1 VKTDSIET
9 AIAAVAAGRM
19 VVVVDDE
26 NRENEGDL
34 IMAAQAATEANLAF
48 MVRHTSGVLCVSLP
62 GERLDAL
69 SLPLMVASNSDS
81 MSTAFTVST
90 DYRIGTTT
98 GISAADRAIT
108 VRALV
113 DEKAIAGDFSRPGH
127 IFPLRATRGGVLRRA
142 GHTEAGVD
150 LTRLAGMAPGGL
162 LAEIVNDDGTMARLP
177 QLMEFAHMHSLPII
191 TIKDLIAYRRRRER
205 IVERMSAARL
215 PTRYGVFTVYGYRE
229 TISGEEHVALVMG
242 DLAGHEAP
250 LVRVHSECLT
260 GEVFGS
266 IRCDCRAQLDLATEQ
281 IAAEGRG
288 VVVYLK
294 GHEGRG
300 IGLTEKL
307 RAYALQDEGLD
318 TVQANLRLGLQV
330 DTRDYAVGA
339 QILQDLG
346 VTKMRLMTNN
356 PLKYQGISEFG
367 LSIERRVPLVTT
379 PTSENAFYL
388 KTKRAVLGHMLDCDG
403 KTKAADAL
411 AGYKYR

>member
-1 VKTDSIET
+1 MKTDSIET
-9 AIAAVAAGRM
+9 AIDAIAAGRM

-34 IMAAQAATEANLAF
+34 IMAAQAATDADIAF
-48 MVRHTSGVLCVSLP
+48 MVRYTSGVLCVSLP

-69 SLPLMVASNSDS
+69 SLPLMVANNSDS

-113 DEKAIAGDFSRPGH
+113 DENADASEFSRPGH
-127 IFPLRATRGGVLRRA
+127 VFPLRAVRGGVLRRP

-150 LTRLAGMAPGGL
+150 LARLAGMAPGGL

-177 QLMEFAHMHSLPII
+177 QLMAFARTHSLPIV
-191 TIKDLIAYRRRRER
+191 TIKDLIAYRRKHEC
-205 IVERMSAARL
+205 IVERMSVARL
-215 PTRYGVFTVYGYRE
+215 PTRYGVFAVYGYRE
-229 TISGEEHVALVMG
+229 TITGQEHAALVMG
-242 DLAGHEAP
+242 ELSGNDSP

-266 IRCDCRAQLDLATEQ
+266 IRCDCRAQLDLAMSQ

-318 TVQANLRLGLQV
+318 TVEANLQLGLQV
-330 DTRDYAVGA
+330 DARDYAVGA
-339 QILQDLG
+339 QILQDQG

-356 PLKYQGISEFG
+356 PRKYQGISGFG
-367 LSIERRVPLVTT
+367 LSIEERVPLVTA
-379 PTSENAFYL
+379 PNSENAFYL
-388 KTKRAVLGHMLDCDG
+388 RTKQAVLGHMLD
-403 KTKAADAL
+403 
-411 AGYKYR
+411 

>member
-1 VKTDSIET
+1 MKTDSIET
-9 AIAAVAAGRM
+9 AIDAIAAGRM

-34 IMAAQAATEANLAF
+34 IMAAQVATEADIAF
-48 MVRHTSGVLCVSLP
+48 MVRYTSGVLCISLP

-69 SLPLMVASNSDS
+69 SLPLMVANNSDS

-98 GISAADRAIT
+98 GISAADRAAT
-108 VRALV
+108 VKALV
-113 DEKAIAGDFSRPGH
+113 DENADAAEFSRPGH
-127 IFPLRATRGGVLRRA
+127 VFPLRAVRGGVLLRP

-177 QLMEFAHMHSLPII
+177 QLMAFARTHSLPII
-191 TIKDLIAYRRRRER
+191 TIKDLIAYRRKHER
-205 IVERMSAARL
+205 IVERMSVARL
-215 PTRYGVFTVYGYRE
+215 PTRYGVFAVYGYRE
-229 TISGEEHVALVMG
+229 TITGQEHAALVMG
-242 DLAGHEAP
+242 ELSGNDSP

-266 IRCDCRAQLDLATEQ
+266 IRCDCRAQLDLAMER
-281 IAAEGRG
+281 IAAEGSG

-318 TVQANLRLGLQV
+318 TVEANLQLGLQV
-330 DTRDYAVGA
+330 DTRDYTVGA
-339 QILQDLG
+339 QILQDQG
-346 VTKMRLMTNN
+346 VKKMRLMTNN
-356 PLKYQGISEFG
+356 PRKYQGVSGFG
-367 LSIERRVPLVTT
+367 LSIEERVPLVTA
-379 PTSENAFYL
+379 PNSENAFYL
-388 KTKRAVLGHMLDCDG
+388 KTKQTVLGHVLD
-403 KTKAADAL
+403 
-411 AGYKYR
+411 

>member
-1 VKTDSIET
+1 MKTDSIDT
-9 AIAAVAAGRM
+9 AIQAIAAGRM

-26 NRENEGDL
+26 DRENEGDL
-34 IMAAQAATEANLAF
+34 IMAAQLATEADIAF
-48 MVRHTSGVLCVSLP
+48 MVRYTSGVLCVSLP

-69 SLPLMVASNSDS
+69 SLPLMVANNSDS

-90 DYRIGTTT
+90 DYRTGTTT

-113 DEKAIAGDFSRPGH
+113 DENADADEFSRPGH
-127 IFPLRATRGGVLRRA
+127 VFPLRAVRGGVLRRP

-177 QLMEFAHMHSLPII
+177 QLMAFARTHSLPIV
-191 TIKDLIAYRRRRER
+191 TIKDLIAYRRKHEC
-205 IVERMSAARL
+205 IVERLSVARL

-229 TISGEEHVALVMG
+229 TITGQEHAALVMG
-242 DLAGHEAP
+242 ELSGDDSP

-266 IRCDCRAQLDLATEQ
+266 IRCDCRAQLDLAMGQ

-288 VVVYLK
+288 IVVYLK

-318 TVQANLRLGLQV
+318 TVEANLQLGLQV
-330 DTRDYAVGA
+330 DARDYTIGA
-339 QILQDLG
+339 QILQDQG
-346 VTKMRLMTNN
+346 VTKMKLMTNN
-356 PLKYQGISEFG
+356 PRKYQGISGYG
-367 LSIERRVPLVTT
+367 LSVEERVPLVTA
-379 PTSENAFYL
+379 PNSENAFYL
-388 KTKRAVLGHMLDCDG
+388 KTKQAVLGHMLD
-403 KTKAADAL
+403 
-411 AGYKYR
+411 

>member
-1 VKTDSIET
+1 MKIDSIET
-9 AIAAVAAGRM
+9 AIGAIAAGRM

-34 IMAAQAATEANLAF
+34 IMAAQAATEADIAF
-48 MVRHTSGVLCVSLP
+48 MVRYTSGVLCVSLP

-69 SLPLMVASNSDS
+69 SLPLMVANNSDS
-81 MSTAFTVST
+81 MGTAFTVST

-113 DEKAIAGDFSRPGH
+113 DENADAAEFNRPGH
-127 IFPLRATRGGVLRRA
+127 VFPLRAVRGGVLRRP

-150 LTRLAGMAPGGL
+150 LARLAGMAPGGL

-177 QLMEFAHMHSLPII
+177 QLMAFARTHSLPII
-191 TIKDLIAYRRRRER
+191 TIKDLIAYRRKHEC
-205 IVERMSAARL
+205 IVERMSVARL
-215 PTRYGVFTVYGYRE
+215 PTRYGVFAVYGYKE
-229 TISGEEHVALVMG
+229 TVTGQEHAALVMG
-242 DLAGHEAP
+242 ELPGNDSP

-266 IRCDCRAQLDLATEQ
+266 IRCDCRAQLDLAMSQ

-288 VVVYLK
+288 VIVYLK

-318 TVQANLRLGLQV
+318 TVEANLQLGLQV
-330 DTRDYAVGA
+330 DARDYAVGA
-339 QILQDLG
+339 QILHDQG

-356 PLKYQGISEFG
+356 PRKYQGISGFG
-367 LSIERRVPLVTT
+367 LSIEERVPLVTA
-379 PTSENAFYL
+379 PNSENAFYL
-388 KTKRAVLGHMLDCDG
+388 KTKQAVLGHMLD
-403 KTKAADAL
+403 
-411 AGYKYR
+411 

>member
-1 VKTDSIET
+1 MRRKEVKTDSIET
-9 AIAAVAAGRM
+9 AIDAIAAGRM

-34 IMAAQAATEANLAF
+34 IMAAQVATEADIAF
-48 MVRHTSGVLCVSLP
+48 MVRYTSGVLCISLP

-69 SLPLMVASNSDS
+69 SLPLMVANNSDS

-98 GISAADRAIT
+98 GISAADRAAT
-108 VRALV
+108 VKALV
-113 DEKAIAGDFSRPGH
+113 DENADAAEFSRPGH
-127 IFPLRATRGGVLRRA
+127 VFPLRAVRGGVLLRP

-177 QLMEFAHMHSLPII
+177 QLMAFARTHSLPII
-191 TIKDLIAYRRRRER
+191 TIKDLIAYRRKHER
-205 IVERMSAARL
+205 IVERMSVARL
-215 PTRYGVFTVYGYRE
+215 PTRYGVFAVYGYRE
-229 TISGEEHVALVMG
+229 TITGQEHAALVMG
-242 DLAGHEAP
+242 ELSGNDSP

-266 IRCDCRAQLDLATEQ
+266 IRCDCRAQLDLAMER
-281 IAAEGRG
+281 IAAEGSG

-318 TVQANLRLGLQV
+318 TVEANLQLGLQV
-330 DTRDYAVGA
+330 DTRDYTVGA
-339 QILQDLG
+339 QILQDQG
-346 VTKMRLMTNN
+346 VKKMRLMTNN
-356 PLKYQGISEFG
+356 PRKYQGVSGFG
-367 LSIERRVPLVTT
+367 LSIEERVPLVTA
-379 PTSENAFYL
+379 PNSENAFYL
-388 KTKRAVLGHMLDCDG
+388 KTKQTVLGHVLD
-403 KTKAADAL
+403 
-411 AGYKYR
+411 

>member
-1 VKTDSIET
+1 
-9 AIAAVAAGRM
+9 M

-26 NRENEGDL
+26 DRENEGDL
-34 IMAAQAATEANLAF
+34 IMAAQAATEADVAF
-48 MVRHTSGVLCVSLP
+48 MVRYTSGVLCVSLP

-69 SLPLMVASNSDS
+69 SLPLMVANNSDS
-81 MSTAFTVST
+81 MGTAFTVST

-113 DEKAIAGDFSRPGH
+113 DENADAADFNRPGH
-127 IFPLRATRGGVLRRA
+127 IFPLRAVRGGVLRRP

-150 LTRLAGMAPGGL
+150 LARLAGMAPGGL
-162 LAEIVNDDGTMARLP
+162 LAEVVNDDGTMARLP
-177 QLMEFAHMHSLPII
+177 QLMAFARTHSLPIV
-191 TIKDLIAYRRRRER
+191 TIKDLIAYRRKHEC
-205 IVERMSAARL
+205 IVERMSVARL

-229 TISGEEHVALVMG
+229 TVTGQEHAALVMG
-242 DLAGHEAP
+242 ELPGNDSP

-266 IRCDCRAQLDLATEQ
+266 IRCDCRAQLDLAMSQ

-288 VVVYLK
+288 VIVYLK

-318 TVQANLRLGLQV
+318 TVEANLQLGLQV
-330 DTRDYAVGA
+330 DARDYAVGA
-339 QILQDLG
+339 QILHDQC

-356 PLKYQGISEFG
+356 PRKYQGISGFG
-367 LSIERRVPLVTT
+367 LSIEERVPLVTA
-379 PTSENAFYL
+379 PNSENAFYL
-388 KTKRAVLGHMLDCDG
+388 KTKQAVLGHMLD
-403 KTKAADAL
+403 
-411 AGYKYR
+411 

>member
-1 VKTDSIET
+1 MKTDSIET
-9 AIAAVAAGRM
+9 AIDAIAAGRM

-34 IMAAQAATEANLAF
+34 IMAAEAATEADLAF
-48 MVRHTSGVLCVSLP
+48 MVRYTSGVLCVSLP

-69 SLPLMVASNSDS
+69 SLPLMVANNSDS
-81 MSTAFTVST
+81 MGTAFTVST

-113 DEKAIAGDFSRPGH
+113 DENADAADFNRPGH
-127 IFPLRATRGGVLRRA
+127 VFPLRAVRGGVLRRP

-150 LTRLAGMAPGGL
+150 LARLAGMAPGGL
-162 LAEIVNDDGTMARLP
+162 LAEVVNDDGTMARLP
-177 QLMEFAHMHSLPII
+177 QLMAFARTHSLPII
-191 TIKDLIAYRRRRER
+191 TIKDLIAYRRRHEC
-205 IVERMSAARL
+205 IVERMSVARL
-215 PTRYGVFTVYGYRE
+215 PTRYGVFTVYGYKE
-229 TISGEEHVALVMG
+229 TVTEQEHAALVMG
-242 DLAGHEAP
+242 ELPGSDSP

-266 IRCDCRAQLDLATEQ
+266 IRCDCRAQLDLAMSQ

-288 VVVYLK
+288 VIVYLK

-318 TVQANLRLGLQV
+318 TVEANLQLGLQV
-330 DTRDYAVGA
+330 DARDYAVGA
-339 QILQDLG
+339 QILHDQG

-356 PLKYQGISEFG
+356 PRKYQGISGFG
-367 LSIERRVPLVTT
+367 LSIEERVPLVTA
-379 PTSENAFYL
+379 PNSENAFYL
-388 KTKRAVLGHMLDCDG
+388 KTKQAVLGHMLD
-403 KTKAADAL
+403 
-411 AGYKYR
+411 

>member
-1 VKTDSIET
+1 MKTDSIET
-9 AIAAVAAGRM
+9 AIEAVAAGRM

-34 IMAAQAATEANLAF
+34 IMAAQVATESDLAF
-48 MVRHTSGVLCVSLP
+48 MVRYTSGVICVSLP

-69 SLPLMVASNSDS
+69 SLPLMVATNSDS

-113 DEKAIAGDFSRPGH
+113 DEKAVASDFSRPGH
-127 IFPLRATRGGVLRRA
+127 IFPLRAARGGVLGRA

-150 LTRLAGMAPGGL
+150 LTRLAGMAPGGM

-177 QLMEFAHMHSLPII
+177 QLMAFARTHSLPII
-191 TIKDLIAYRRRRER
+191 MIKDLIAYRRKCER
-205 IVERMSAARL
+205 IVQRMSVARL

-229 TISGEEHVALVMG
+229 TITGQEHAALVMG
-242 DLAGHEAP
+242 ELSGNESP

-266 IRCDCRAQLDLATEQ
+266 IRCDCRAQLDLAMEQ

-288 VVVYLK
+288 VIVYLK

-318 TVQANLRLGLQV
+318 TVQANVRLGFQV

-339 QILQDLG
+339 QLLQDLG

-356 PLKYQGISEFG
+356 PRKYQGISEFG
-367 LSIERRVPLVTT
+367 LSIEGRVPLVTA
-379 PTSENAFYL
+379 PNSENAFYL
-388 KTKRAVLGHMLDCDG
+388 KTKQALLGHMLD
-403 KTKAADAL
+403 
-411 AGYKYR
+411 

>member
-1 VKTDSIET
+1 MKTDSIET
-9 AIAAVAAGRM
+9 AIDAIAAGRM

-34 IMAAQAATEANLAF
+34 IMAAQAATAADVAF
-48 MVRHTSGVLCVSLP
+48 MVRYTSGVLCVSLP

-69 SLPLMVASNSDS
+69 SLPLMVATNRDS
-81 MSTAFTVST
+81 MGTAFTVST
-90 DYRIGTTT
+90 DFRIGTTT

-113 DEKAIAGDFSRPGH
+113 DESVDADDFNRPGH
-127 IFPLRATRGGVLRRA
+127 VFPLRAVRGGVLRRP

-150 LTRLAGMAPGGL
+150 LARLAGMAPGGL
-162 LAEIVNDDGTMARLP
+162 LAEVVNDDGTMARLP
-177 QLMEFAHMHSLPII
+177 QLMAFARTHSLPII
-191 TIKDLIAYRRRRER
+191 TIKDLIAYRRKHEC
-205 IVERMSAARL
+205 IVERMSVARL

-229 TISGEEHVALVMG
+229 TVTGQEHAALVMG
-242 DLAGHEAP
+242 ELPGNDSP

-266 IRCDCRAQLDLATEQ
+266 IRCDCRAQLDLAMSQ

-288 VVVYLK
+288 AIVYLK

-318 TVQANLRLGLQV
+318 TVEANLQLGLQV
-330 DTRDYAVGA
+330 DARDYAVGA
-339 QILQDLG
+339 QILHDQG

-356 PLKYQGISEFG
+356 PRKYEGISGFG
-367 LSIERRVPLVTT
+367 LSIEERVPLVTA
-379 PTSENAFYL
+379 PNSENAFYL
-388 KTKRAVLGHMLDCDG
+388 KTKQAVLGHMLD
-403 KTKAADAL
+403 
-411 AGYKYR
+411 

>member
-1 VKTDSIET
+1 MKTDSIET
-9 AIAAVAAGRM
+9 AIGAIAAGRM

-34 IMAAQAATEANLAF
+34 IMAAQAATEADIAF
-48 MVRHTSGVLCVSLP
+48 MVRYTSGVLCVSLP

-69 SLPLMVASNSDS
+69 SLPLMVANNSDS
-81 MSTAFTVST
+81 MGTAFTVST

-113 DEKAIAGDFSRPGH
+113 DENADAAEFNRPGH
-127 IFPLRATRGGVLRRA
+127 VFPLRAVRGGVLRRP

-150 LTRLAGMAPGGL
+150 LARLAGMAPGGL

-177 QLMEFAHMHSLPII
+177 QLMAFARTHSLPII
-191 TIKDLIAYRRRRER
+191 TIKDLIAYRRKHEC
-205 IVERMSAARL
+205 IVERMSVARL
-215 PTRYGVFTVYGYRE
+215 PTRYGVFTVYGYKE
-229 TISGEEHVALVMG
+229 TFTGQEHAALVMG
-242 DLAGHEAP
+242 ELQGNDSP

-266 IRCDCRAQLDLATEQ
+266 IRCDCRAQLDLAMSQ

-288 VVVYLK
+288 VIVYLK

-318 TVQANLRLGLQV
+318 TVEANLQLGLQV
-330 DTRDYAVGA
+330 DARDYAVGA
-339 QILQDLG
+339 QILHDQD

-356 PLKYQGISEFG
+356 PRKYQGISGFG
-367 LSIERRVPLVTT
+367 LSIEERVPLVTV
-379 PTSENAFYL
+379 PNSENAFYL
-388 KTKRAVLGHMLDCDG
+388 RTKQAVLGHMLD
-403 KTKAADAL
+403 
-411 AGYKYR
+411 

>member
-1 VKTDSIET
+1 MKIDSIET
-9 AIAAVAAGRM
+9 AIGAIAAGRM

-34 IMAAQAATEANLAF
+34 IMAAHAATEADIAF
-48 MVRHTSGVLCVSLP
+48 MVRYTSGVLCVSLP

-69 SLPLMVASNSDS
+69 SLPLMVANNSDS
-81 MSTAFTVST
+81 MGTAFTVST

-113 DEKAIAGDFSRPGH
+113 DENADAAEFNRPGH
-127 IFPLRATRGGVLRRA
+127 VFPLRAVRGGVLRRP

-150 LTRLAGMAPGGL
+150 LARLAGMAPGGL

-177 QLMEFAHMHSLPII
+177 QLMAFARTHSLPII
-191 TIKDLIAYRRRRER
+191 TIKDLIAYRRKHEC
-205 IVERMSAARL
+205 IVERMSVARL
-215 PTRYGVFTVYGYRE
+215 PTRYGVFTVYGYKE
-229 TISGEEHVALVMG
+229 TVTGQEHAALVMG
-242 DLAGHEAP
+242 ELPGNDSP

-266 IRCDCRAQLDLATEQ
+266 IRCDCRAQLDLAMSQ

-288 VVVYLK
+288 VIVYLK

-318 TVQANLRLGLQV
+318 TVEANLQLGLQV
-330 DTRDYAVGA
+330 DARDYAVGA
-339 QILQDLG
+339 QILHDQG

-356 PLKYQGISEFG
+356 PRKYQGISGFG
-367 LSIERRVPLVTT
+367 LSIEERVPLVTA
-379 PTSENAFYL
+379 PNSENAFYL
-388 KTKRAVLGHMLDCDG
+388 KTKQAVLGHMLD
-403 KTKAADAL
+403 
-411 AGYKYR
+411 

>member
-1 VKTDSIET
+1 MKTDSIET
-9 AIAAVAAGRM
+9 AIDAIAAGRM

-34 IMAAQAATEANLAF
+34 IMAAQAATEADIAF
-48 MVRHTSGVLCVSLP
+48 MVRYTSGVLCVSLP

-69 SLPLMVASNSDS
+69 SLPLMVANNSDS
-81 MSTAFTVST
+81 MGTAFTVST

-113 DEKAIAGDFSRPGH
+113 DENADAAEFNRPGH
-127 IFPLRATRGGVLRRA
+127 VFPLRAVRGGVLRRP

-150 LTRLAGMAPGGL
+150 LARLAGMAPGGL

-177 QLMEFAHMHSLPII
+177 QLMAFARTHSLPII
-191 TIKDLIAYRRRRER
+191 TIKDLIAYRRKHEC
-205 IVERMSAARL
+205 IVERMSVARL
-215 PTRYGVFTVYGYRE
+215 PTRYGVFTVYGYKE
-229 TISGEEHVALVMG
+229 TVTGQEHAALVMG
-242 DLAGHEAP
+242 ELPGNDSP

-266 IRCDCRAQLDLATEQ
+266 IRCDCRAQFDLAMSQ

-288 VVVYLK
+288 VIVYLK

-318 TVQANLRLGLQV
+318 TVEANLQLGLQV
-330 DTRDYAVGA
+330 DARDYAVGA
-339 QILQDLG
+339 QILHDQG

-356 PLKYQGISEFG
+356 PRKYQGISGFG
-367 LSIERRVPLVTT
+367 LSIEERVPLVTA
-379 PTSENAFYL
+379 PNSENAFYL
-388 KTKRAVLGHMLDCDG
+388 RTKQAVLGHMLD
-403 KTKAADAL
+403 
-411 AGYKYR
+411 

>member
-1 VKTDSIET
+1 
-9 AIAAVAAGRM
+9 
-19 VVVVDDE
+19 VDDE

-34 IMAAQAATEANLAF
+34 IMAAQAATEADIAF
-48 MVRHTSGVLCVSLP
+48 MVRYTSGVLCVSLP

-69 SLPLMVASNSDS
+69 SLPLMVANNSDS
-81 MSTAFTVST
+81 MGTAFTVST

-113 DEKAIAGDFSRPGH
+113 DENADAAEFNRPGH
-127 IFPLRATRGGVLRRA
+127 VFPLRAVRGGVLRRP

-150 LTRLAGMAPGGL
+150 LARLAGMAPGGL

-177 QLMEFAHMHSLPII
+177 QLMAFARTHSLPII
-191 TIKDLIAYRRRRER
+191 TIKDLIAYRRKHEC
-205 IVERMSAARL
+205 IVERMSVARL
-215 PTRYGVFTVYGYRE
+215 PTRYGVFAVYGYKE
-229 TISGEEHVALVMG
+229 TVTGQEHAALVMG
-242 DLAGHEAP
+242 ELPGNDSP

-266 IRCDCRAQLDLATEQ
+266 IRCDCRAQLDLAMSQ

-288 VVVYLK
+288 VIVYLK

-318 TVQANLRLGLQV
+318 TVEANLQLGLQV
-330 DTRDYAVGA
+330 DARDYAVGA
-339 QILQDLG
+339 QILHDQG

-356 PLKYQGISEFG
+356 PRKYQGISGFG
-367 LSIERRVPLVTT
+367 LSIEERVPLVTA
-379 PTSENAFYL
+379 PNSENAFYL
-388 KTKRAVLGHMLDCDG
+388 KTKQAVLGHMLD
-403 KTKAADAL
+403 
-411 AGYKYR
+411 

>member
-1 VKTDSIET
+1 MKTDSIET
-9 AIAAVAAGRM
+9 AIGAIAAGRM

-34 IMAAQAATEANLAF
+34 IMAAHAATEADIAF
-48 MVRHTSGVLCVSLP
+48 MVRYTSGVLCVSLP

-69 SLPLMVASNSDS
+69 SLPLMVANNSDS
-81 MSTAFTVST
+81 MGTAFTVST

-113 DEKAIAGDFSRPGH
+113 DENADAAEFNRPGH
-127 IFPLRATRGGVLRRA
+127 VFPLRAVRGGVLRRP

-150 LTRLAGMAPGGL
+150 LARLAGMAPGGL

-177 QLMEFAHMHSLPII
+177 QLMAFARTHSLPII
-191 TIKDLIAYRRRRER
+191 TIKDLIAYRRKHEC
-205 IVERMSAARL
+205 IVERMSVARL
-215 PTRYGVFTVYGYRE
+215 PTRYGVFTVYGYKE
-229 TISGEEHVALVMG
+229 TITGQEHAALVMG
-242 DLAGHEAP
+242 ELPGNDSP

-266 IRCDCRAQLDLATEQ
+266 IRCDCRAQLDLAMSQ

-288 VVVYLK
+288 VIVYLK

-318 TVQANLRLGLQV
+318 TVEANLQLGLQV
-330 DTRDYAVGA
+330 DARDYAVGA
-339 QILQDLG
+339 QILHDQG

-356 PLKYQGISEFG
+356 PRKYQGISGFG
-367 LSIERRVPLVTT
+367 LSIEERVPLVTA
-379 PTSENAFYL
+379 PNSENAFYL
-388 KTKRAVLGHMLDCDG
+388 KTKQAVLGHMLD
-403 KTKAADAL
+403 
-411 AGYKYR
+411 

>member
-1 VKTDSIET
+1 MKTDSIET
-9 AIAAVAAGRM
+9 AIEAVAAGRM

-34 IMAAQAATEANLAF
+34 IMAAQVATESDLAF
-48 MVRHTSGVLCVSLP
+48 MVRYTSGVICVSLP

-69 SLPLMVASNSDS
+69 SLPLMVATNSDS

-113 DEKAIAGDFSRPGH
+113 DEKAVASDFSRPGH
-127 IFPLRATRGGVLRRA
+127 IFPLRAARGGVLGRA
-142 GHTEAGVD
+142 GHTEAGVN
-150 LTRLAGMAPGGL
+150 LTRLAGMAPGGM

-177 QLMEFAHMHSLPII
+177 QLMAFARTHSLPII
-191 TIKDLIAYRRRRER
+191 TIKDLIVYRRKHEC
-205 IVERMSAARL
+205 IVERMSVARL
-215 PTRYGVFTVYGYRE
+215 PTRYGVFTVYGYKE
-229 TISGEEHVALVMG
+229 TVTGQEHAALVMG
-242 DLAGHEAP
+242 ELPGNDSP

-266 IRCDCRAQLDLATEQ
+266 IRCDCRGQLDLAMSQ
-281 IAAEGRG
+281 IAAKGRG
-288 VVVYLK
+288 VIVYLK

-318 TVQANLRLGLQV
+318 TVEANLQLGLQV
-330 DTRDYAVGA
+330 DARDYAVGA
-339 QILQDLG
+339 QILHDQG

-356 PLKYQGISEFG
+356 PRKYQGISGFG
-367 LSIERRVPLVTT
+367 LSIEERVPLVTV
-379 PTSENAFYL
+379 PNSENAFYL
-388 KTKRAVLGHMLDCDG
+388 RTKQAVLGHMLD
-403 KTKAADAL
+403 
-411 AGYKYR
+411 

>member
-9 AIAAVAAGRM
+9 AIGAIAAGRM

-34 IMAAQAATEANLAF
+34 IMAAHAATEADIAF
-48 MVRHTSGVLCVSLP
+48 MVRYTSGVLCVSLP
-62 GERLDAL
+62 GERLDML
-69 SLPLMVASNSDS
+69 SLPLMVANNSDS
-81 MSTAFTVST
+81 MGTAFTVST

-113 DEKAIAGDFSRPGH
+113 DENADAAEFNRPGH
-127 IFPLRATRGGVLRRA
+127 VFPLRAVRGGVLRRP

-150 LTRLAGMAPGGL
+150 LARLAGMAPGGL

-177 QLMEFAHMHSLPII
+177 QLMAFARTHSLPII
-191 TIKDLIAYRRRRER
+191 TIKDLIAYRRKHEC
-205 IVERMSAARL
+205 IVERMSVARL
-215 PTRYGVFTVYGYRE
+215 PTRYGVFTVYGYKE
-229 TISGEEHVALVMG
+229 AITGQEHAALVMG
-242 DLAGHEAP
+242 ELPGNDSP

-266 IRCDCRAQLDLATEQ
+266 IRCDCRAQLDLAMSQ

-288 VVVYLK
+288 VIVYLK

-318 TVQANLRLGLQV
+318 TVEANLQLGLQV
-330 DTRDYAVGA
+330 DARDYAVGA
-339 QILQDLG
+339 QILHDQG

-356 PLKYQGISEFG
+356 PRKYQGISGFG
-367 LSIERRVPLVTT
+367 LSIEERVPLVTA
-379 PTSENAFYL
+379 PNSENAFYL
-388 KTKRAVLGHMLDCDG
+388 KTKQAVLGHMLD
-403 KTKAADAL
+403 
-411 AGYKYR
+411 

>member
-1 VKTDSIET
+1 VKIDSIET
-9 AIAAVAAGRM
+9 AIGAIAAGRM

-34 IMAAQAATEANLAF
+34 IMAAQAATEADIAF
-48 MVRHTSGVLCVSLP
+48 MVRYTSGVLCVSLP

-69 SLPLMVASNSDS
+69 SLPLMVANNSDS
-81 MSTAFTVST
+81 MGTAFTVST

-113 DEKAIAGDFSRPGH
+113 DENADAAEFNRPGH
-127 IFPLRATRGGVLRRA
+127 VFPLRAVRGGVLRRP

-150 LTRLAGMAPGGL
+150 LARLAGMAPGGL

-177 QLMEFAHMHSLPII
+177 QLMAFARTHSLPII
-191 TIKDLIAYRRRRER
+191 TIKDLIAYRRKHEC
-205 IVERMSAARL
+205 IVERMSVARL
-215 PTRYGVFTVYGYRE
+215 PTRYGVFTVYGYKE
-229 TISGEEHVALVMG
+229 TITGQEHAALVMG
-242 DLAGHEAP
+242 ELPGNDSP

-266 IRCDCRAQLDLATEQ
+266 IRCDCRAQLDLAMSQ

-288 VVVYLK
+288 VIVYLK

-318 TVQANLRLGLQV
+318 TVEANLQLGLQV
-330 DTRDYAVGA
+330 DARDYAVGA
-339 QILQDLG
+339 QILHDQG

-356 PLKYQGISEFG
+356 PRKYQGISGFG
-367 LSIERRVPLVTT
+367 LSIEERVPLVTA
-379 PTSENAFYL
+379 PNSENAFYL
-388 KTKRAVLGHMLDCDG
+388 KTKQAVLGHMLD
-403 KTKAADAL
+403 
-411 AGYKYR
+411 

>member
-9 AIAAVAAGRM
+9 AIDAIAAGRM

-34 IMAAQAATEANLAF
+34 IMAAQAATEADIAF
-48 MVRHTSGVLCVSLP
+48 MVRYTSGVLCISLP

-113 DEKAIAGDFSRPGH
+113 DENADAAEFSRPGH
-127 IFPLRATRGGVLRRA
+127 VFPLRAVRGGVLRRP

-177 QLMEFAHMHSLPII
+177 QLMAFARTHSLAIV
-191 TIKDLIAYRRRRER
+191 TIKDLIAYRRKHEC
-205 IVERMSAARL
+205 IVERMSVARL
-215 PTRYGVFTVYGYRE
+215 PTRYGVFAVYGYRE
-229 TISGEEHVALVMG
+229 TITGQEHAALVMG
-242 DLAGHEAP
+242 ELSGNDSP

-266 IRCDCRAQLDLATEQ
+266 IRCDCRAQLDLAMERIATE
-281 IAAEGRG
+281 GSG

-318 TVQANLRLGLQV
+318 TVEANLQLGLQV
-330 DTRDYAVGA
+330 DARDYAVGA
-339 QILQDLG
+339 QILQDQG

-356 PLKYQGISEFG
+356 PRKYQGISEFG
-367 LSIERRVPLVTT
+367 LSIEERVPLVTA
-379 PTSENAFYL
+379 PNSENAFYL
-388 KTKRAVLGHMLDCDG
+388 KTKQAVLGHMLD
-403 KTKAADAL
+403 
-411 AGYKYR
+411 

>member
-1 VKTDSIET
+1 MKTDSIDT
-9 AIAAVAAGRM
+9 AIGAIAAGRM

-34 IMAAQAATEANLAF
+34 IMAAQAATEADIAF
-48 MVRHTSGVLCVSLP
+48 MVRYTSGVLCVSLP

-69 SLPLMVASNSDS
+69 SLPLMVANNSDS
-81 MSTAFTVST
+81 MGTAFTVST

-113 DEKAIAGDFSRPGH
+113 DENADAAEFNRPGH
-127 IFPLRATRGGVLRRA
+127 VFPLRAVRGGVLRRP

-150 LTRLAGMAPGGL
+150 LARLAGMAPGGL

-177 QLMEFAHMHSLPII
+177 QLMAFARTHSLPII
-191 TIKDLIAYRRRRER
+191 TIKDLIAYRRKHEC
-205 IVERMSAARL
+205 IVERMSVARL
-215 PTRYGVFTVYGYRE
+215 PTRYGVFTVYGYKE
-229 TISGEEHVALVMG
+229 TITGQEHAALVMG
-242 DLAGHEAP
+242 ELPGNDSP

-266 IRCDCRAQLDLATEQ
+266 IRCDCRAQLDLAMSQ

-288 VVVYLK
+288 VIVYLK

-318 TVQANLRLGLQV
+318 TVEANLQLGLQV
-330 DTRDYAVGA
+330 DARDYAVGA
-339 QILQDLG
+339 QILHDQG

-356 PLKYQGISEFG
+356 PRKYQGISGFG
-367 LSIERRVPLVTT
+367 LSIEERVPLVTA
-379 PTSENAFYL
+379 PNSENAFYL
-388 KTKRAVLGHMLDCDG
+388 KTKQAVLGHMLD
-403 KTKAADAL
+403 
-411 AGYKYR
+411 

>member
-1 VKTDSIET
+1 MKTDSIDT
-9 AIAAVAAGRM
+9 AIGAIAAGRM

-34 IMAAQAATEANLAF
+34 IMAAHAATEADIAF
-48 MVRHTSGVLCVSLP
+48 MVRYTSGVLCVSLP

-69 SLPLMVASNSDS
+69 SLPLMVANNSDS
-81 MSTAFTVST
+81 MGTAFTVST

-113 DEKAIAGDFSRPGH
+113 DENADAAEFNRPGH
-127 IFPLRATRGGVLRRA
+127 VFPLRAVRGGVLRRP

-150 LTRLAGMAPGGL
+150 LARLAGMAPGGL

-177 QLMEFAHMHSLPII
+177 QLMAFARTHSLPII
-191 TIKDLIAYRRRRER
+191 TIKDLIAYRRKHEC
-205 IVERMSAARL
+205 IVERMSVARL
-215 PTRYGVFTVYGYRE
+215 PTRYGVFTVYGYKE
-229 TISGEEHVALVMG
+229 TITGQEHAALVMG
-242 DLAGHEAP
+242 ELPGNDSP

-266 IRCDCRAQLDLATEQ
+266 IRCDCRAQLDLAMSQ

-288 VVVYLK
+288 VIVYLK

-318 TVQANLRLGLQV
+318 TVEANLQLGLQV
-330 DTRDYAVGA
+330 DARDYAVGA
-339 QILQDLG
+339 QILHDQG

-356 PLKYQGISEFG
+356 PRKYQGISGFG
-367 LSIERRVPLVTT
+367 LSIEERVPLVTA
-379 PTSENAFYL
+379 PNSENAFYL
-388 KTKRAVLGHMLDCDG
+388 KTKQAVLGHMLD
-403 KTKAADAL
+403 
-411 AGYKYR
+411 

>member
-1 VKTDSIET
+1 MKTDSIET
-9 AIAAVAAGRM
+9 AIDAIAAGRM

-34 IMAAQAATEANLAF
+34 IMAAQAATEADIAF
-48 MVRHTSGVLCVSLP
+48 MVRYTSGVLCISLP

-69 SLPLMVASNSDS
+69 SLPLMVANNSDS

-113 DEKAIAGDFSRPGH
+113 DENADAAEFSRPGH
-127 IFPLRATRGGVLRRA
+127 VFPLRAVRGGVLRRP

-177 QLMEFAHMHSLPII
+177 QLMAFARTHSLPTV
-191 TIKDLIAYRRRRER
+191 TIKDLIAYRRKHEC
-205 IVERMSAARL
+205 IVERMSVARL
-215 PTRYGVFTVYGYRE
+215 PTRYGVFAVYGYRE
-229 TISGEEHVALVMG
+229 TITGQEHAALVMG
-242 DLAGHEAP
+242 ELSGNDSP

-266 IRCDCRAQLDLATEQ
+266 IRCDCRAQLDLAMER
-281 IAAEGRG
+281 IAAEGSG

-318 TVQANLRLGLQV
+318 TVEANLQLGLQV
-330 DTRDYAVGA
+330 DARDYAVGA
-339 QILQDLG
+339 QILQDQG

-356 PLKYQGISEFG
+356 PRKYQGISGFG
-367 LSIERRVPLVTT
+367 LSIEERVPLVTA
-379 PTSENAFYL
+379 PNSENASYL
-388 KTKRAVLGHMLDCDG
+388 KTKQAVLGHMLD
-403 KTKAADAL
+403 
-411 AGYKYR
+411 

>member
-1 VKTDSIET
+1 MKTDSIET
-9 AIAAVAAGRM
+9 AIDAIAAGRM

-34 IMAAQAATEANLAF
+34 IMAAQVATEADIAF
-48 MVRHTSGVLCVSLP
+48 MVRYTSGVLCISLP

-69 SLPLMVASNSDS
+69 SLPLMVANNSDS

-98 GISAADRAIT
+98 GISAADRAAT
-108 VRALV
+108 VKALV
-113 DEKAIAGDFSRPGH
+113 DENADAAEFSRPGH
-127 IFPLRATRGGVLRRA
+127 VFPLRAVRGGVLRRP

-177 QLMEFAHMHSLPII
+177 QLMAFARTHSLPII
-191 TIKDLIAYRRRRER
+191 TIKDLIAYRRKHER
-205 IVERMSAARL
+205 IVERMSVARL
-215 PTRYGVFTVYGYRE
+215 PTRYGVFAVYGYRE
-229 TISGEEHVALVMG
+229 TITGQEHAALVMG
-242 DLAGHEAP
+242 ELSGNDSP

-266 IRCDCRAQLDLATEQ
+266 IRCDCRAQLDLAMER
-281 IAAEGRG
+281 IAAEGSG

-318 TVQANLRLGLQV
+318 TVEANLQLGLQV
-330 DTRDYAVGA
+330 DTRDYTVGA
-339 QILQDLG
+339 QILQDQG
-346 VTKMRLMTNN
+346 VKKMRLMTNN
-356 PLKYQGISEFG
+356 PRKYQGVSGFG
-367 LSIERRVPLVTT
+367 LSIEERVPLVTA
-379 PTSENAFYL
+379 PNSENAFYL
-388 KTKRAVLGHMLDCDG
+388 KTKQTVLGHVLD
-403 KTKAADAL
+403 
-411 AGYKYR
+411 

>member
-1 VKTDSIET
+1 MKTDSIET
-9 AIAAVAAGRM
+9 AIDAIAAGRM

-34 IMAAQAATEANLAF
+34 IMAAQAATESDIAF
-48 MVRHTSGVLCVSLP
+48 MVRYTSGVLCISLP

-98 GISAADRAIT
+98 GISASDRAIT
-108 VRALV
+108 ARALV
-113 DEKAIAGDFSRPGH
+113 DENADAAEFSRPGH
-127 IFPLRATRGGVLRRA
+127 VFPLRAVRGGVLRRP

-177 QLMEFAHMHSLPII
+177 QLMAFARTHSLPIV
-191 TIKDLIAYRRRRER
+191 TIKDLIAYRRKHEC
-205 IVERMSAARL
+205 IVERMSVARL

-229 TISGEEHVALVMG
+229 TITGQEHAALVMG
-242 DLAGHEAP
+242 ELSGNDSP

-266 IRCDCRAQLDLATEQ
+266 IRCDCRAQLDLAMER

-307 RAYALQDEGLD
+307 RAYALQDKGLD
-318 TVQANLRLGLQV
+318 TVEANLQLGLQV
-330 DTRDYAVGA
+330 DARDYAVGA
-339 QILQDLG
+339 QILQDQG
-346 VTKMRLMTNN
+346 VTKMKLMTNN
-356 PLKYQGISEFG
+356 PRKYQGISGFG
-367 LSIERRVPLVTT
+367 LSIEERVPLVTA
-379 PTSENAFYL
+379 PNSENAFYL
-388 KTKRAVLGHMLDCDG
+388 RTKQAVLGHMLG
-403 KTKAADAL
+403 
-411 AGYKYR
+411 

>member
-9 AIAAVAAGRM
+9 ALAAIAAGRM

-34 IMAAQAATEANLAF
+34 IMAAQAATEMDLAF

-69 SLPLMVASNSDS
+69 SLPLMVASNRDS

-90 DYRIGTTT
+90 DYRVGTTT

-127 IFPLRATRGGVLRRA
+127 IFPLRAARGGVLRRA

-150 LTRLAGMAPGGL
+150 LTRIAGMAPGGL

-177 QLMEFAHMHSLPII
+177 RLMEFAHMHSLPII

-229 TISGEEHVALVMG
+229 TISGEEHAALVMG
-242 DLAGHEAP
+242 DLAGREAP

-266 IRCDCRAQLDLATEQ
+266 IRCDCRAQLDLAMEQ

-318 TVQANLRLGLQV
+318 TVQANLRLGHQV
-330 DTRDYAVGA
+330 DTRDYAIGA
-339 QILQDLG
+339 QILQDLR
-346 VTKMRLMTNN
+346 VTRMRLMTNN
-356 PLKYQGISEFG
+356 PRKYQGISEFG
-367 LSIERRVPLVTT
+367 LSIETRVPLVTT
-379 PTSENAFYL
+379 PNSENAFYL
-388 KTKRAVLGHMLDCDG
+388 ETKKAVLGHMLE
-403 KTKAADAL
+403 
-411 AGYKYR
+411 

>member
-1 VKTDSIET
+1 VKIDSIET
-9 AIAAVAAGRM
+9 AIGAIAAGRM

-34 IMAAQAATEANLAF
+34 IMAAQAATEADIAF
-48 MVRHTSGVLCVSLP
+48 MVRYTSGVLCVSLP

-69 SLPLMVASNSDS
+69 SLPLMVANNSDS
-81 MSTAFTVST
+81 MGTAFTVST

-113 DEKAIAGDFSRPGH
+113 DENADAAEFNRPGH
-127 IFPLRATRGGVLRRA
+127 VFPLRAVRGGVLRRP

-150 LTRLAGMAPGGL
+150 LARLAGMAPGGL

-177 QLMEFAHMHSLPII
+177 QLMAFARTHSLPII
-191 TIKDLIAYRRRRER
+191 TIKDLIAYRRKHEC
-205 IVERMSAARL
+205 IVERMSVARL
-215 PTRYGVFTVYGYRE
+215 PTRYGVFTVYGYKE
-229 TISGEEHVALVMG
+229 TVTGQEHAALVMG
-242 DLAGHEAP
+242 ELPGNDSP

-266 IRCDCRAQLDLATEQ
+266 IRCDCRAQLDLAMSQ

-288 VVVYLK
+288 VIVYLK

-318 TVQANLRLGLQV
+318 TVEANLQLGLQV
-330 DTRDYAVGA
+330 DARDYAVGA
-339 QILQDLG
+339 QILHDQG

-356 PLKYQGISEFG
+356 PRKYQGISGFG
-367 LSIERRVPLVTT
+367 LSIEERVPLVTA
-379 PTSENAFYL
+379 PNSENAFYL
-388 KTKRAVLGHMLDCDG
+388 KTKQAVLGHMLD
-403 KTKAADAL
+403 
-411 AGYKYR
+411 

>member
-9 AIAAVAAGRM
+9 AIGAIAAGRM

-34 IMAAQAATEANLAF
+34 IMAAQAATEADIAF
-48 MVRHTSGVLCVSLP
+48 MVRYTSGVLCVSLP
-62 GERLDAL
+62 AERLDAL
-69 SLPLMVASNSDS
+69 SLPLMVGNNSDS
-81 MSTAFTVST
+81 MGTAFTVST

-113 DEKAIAGDFSRPGH
+113 DENADAAEFNRPGH
-127 IFPLRATRGGVLRRA
+127 VFPLRAARGGVLRRP

-150 LTRLAGMAPGGL
+150 LARLAGIAPGGL

-177 QLMEFAHMHSLPII
+177 QLMAFARTHSLPII
-191 TIKDLIAYRRRRER
+191 TIKDLIVYRRKHEC
-205 IVERMSAARL
+205 IVERMSVARL
-215 PTRYGVFTVYGYRE
+215 PTRYGVFTVYGYKE
-229 TISGEEHVALVMG
+229 TVTGQEHAALVMG
-242 DLAGHEAP
+242 ELPGNDSP

-266 IRCDCRAQLDLATEQ
+266 IRCDCRGQLDLAMSQ
-281 IAAEGRG
+281 IAAKGRG
-288 VVVYLK
+288 VIVYLK

-318 TVQANLRLGLQV
+318 TVEANLQLGLQV
-330 DTRDYAVGA
+330 DARDYAVGA
-339 QILQDLG
+339 QILHDQG

-356 PLKYQGISEFG
+356 PRKYQGISGFG
-367 LSIERRVPLVTT
+367 LSIEERVPLVTV
-379 PTSENAFYL
+379 PNSENAFYL
-388 KTKRAVLGHMLDCDG
+388 RTKQAVLGHMLD
-403 KTKAADAL
+403 
-411 AGYKYR
+411 

>member
-9 AIAAVAAGRM
+9 AIDAIAAGRM

-34 IMAAQAATEANLAF
+34 IMAAQAATEADIAF
-48 MVRHTSGVLCVSLP
+48 MVRYTSGVLCISLP

-113 DEKAIAGDFSRPGH
+113 DENADAAEFSRPGH
-127 IFPLRATRGGVLRRA
+127 VFPLRAVRGGVLRRP

-177 QLMEFAHMHSLPII
+177 QLMAFARTHSLPIV
-191 TIKDLIAYRRRRER
+191 TIKDLIAYRRKHEC
-205 IVERMSAARL
+205 IVERMSVARL
-215 PTRYGVFTVYGYRE
+215 PTRYGVFAVYGYRE
-229 TISGEEHVALVMG
+229 TITGQEHAALVMG
-242 DLAGHEAP
+242 ELSGNDSP

-266 IRCDCRAQLDLATEQ
+266 IRCDCRAQLDLAMERIATE
-281 IAAEGRG
+281 GSG

-318 TVQANLRLGLQV
+318 TVEANLQLGLQV
-330 DTRDYAVGA
+330 DARDYAVGA
-339 QILQDLG
+339 QILQDQG

-356 PLKYQGISEFG
+356 PRKYQGISEFG
-367 LSIERRVPLVTT
+367 LSIEERVPLVTA
-379 PTSENAFYL
+379 PNSENAFYL
-388 KTKRAVLGHMLDCDG
+388 KTKQAVLGHMLD
-403 KTKAADAL
+403 
-411 AGYKYR
+411 